1 MKLLPSQ
8 TDVASLSAFGE
19 EARALLMERNYSGL
33 ADRFGYA
40 LAYGRPLSEAIEADF
55 LRAAASPY
63 KTVTGDQPITIKY
76 YGPNKIGGTGLFAVV
91 ECNVPVAD
99 GAVICLDLVVFG
111 HGEEKYITLED
122 VYGENPT

>member
-40 LAYGRPLSEAIEADF
+40 LAYGRTPSEAIEADF

-63 KTVTGDQPITIKY
+63 KTVPGDQPISIKY
-76 YGPNKIGGTGLFAVV
+76 FGPNKIGGTGLFAVV

-99 GAVICLDLVVFG
+99 GAVVFLDLVVRAG
-111 HGEEKYITLED
+111 REKLDTAISDKAALK
-122 VYGENPT
+122 